1 MVIYFYICICYIG
14 PRASIQT
21 TITHRYTAKETF
33 EYILYSTY
41 VLLITTPFKGKTNLT
56 QFTMKRKKLT
66 QLFGL
71 MVLMLLMPGISF
83 AQNLH
88 VQGRVL
94 DELGEGLIGAGVII
108 QGTTQGTVTD
118 IDGNYDLPSVPQGA
132 VLEFSC
138 VGYKTMQVQVTS
150 QILNVTLEP
159 DSRLIDES
167 VVVAYG
173 QANKVTI
180 TGAVTAVSGE
190 SLMKSPVANV
200 ANALQGNL
208 PGVSAVQA
216 SGMPGA
222 DEPVIRIR
230 GVGSLNSADPLVLVD
245 GVERPFSQLDPNEIA
260 SISVLKDASA
270 TAVFGVRGANGVI
283 LVTTKRGEVGKASV
297 TASASAAMQTIAQFI
312 DFADSY
318 TYGQMYNYTQ
328 ITDMLPV
335 NQWPGSVKIGDY
347 SPYGENV
354 RFKQDVMEHFRLGDM
369 PRTFPNTDWID
380 YIMNDAAW
388 QEQANVNVSGGTEKV
403 RYFVSAGYL
412 NQNSLFKTF
421 SDNKNETF
429 DFQRLNY
436 RANLDIEVSKY
447 SQLSLTLGGRMQVRN
462 TMVGGEGFLFRYLQ
476 GATPYAGIGVDEEG
490 RHIIADPNKVGAYDR
505 DALSNYYNLGYENQ
519 STNALNFDV
528 QYKLD
533 LSFLTKGLD
542 FKAKASYNSEY
553 TAQKY
558 RQNGYGT
565 GLTYVA
571 TLDQDGNEVLRKE
584 NVTWPIPYSE
594 GKWGSRNW
602 YAEASFNYARRFG
615 KHNIGALLLYNQSKT
630 YYPWDSSNSL
640 YQSIPKGYVGLV
652 GRVTYDYDTKYL
664 IDFNIG
670 YNGSENF
677 APGKRYGTFPS
688 VSVGWIPSQEKWW
701 APVKDVV
708 SYLKFRGSYGLV
720 GNDNTNGA
728 RFLYLPGTWQFFQ
741 GHMGWN
747 PQTQGANFGTNGN
760 WLQGVRELTAGNPN
774 VTWEKATKINV
785 GVDAGFF
792 NDKLHAYVDV
802 FWEDR
807 KDILVSNSSTLP
819 AVTSL
824 PANYVN
830 EGRVKNHGFEVTLN
844 WEQKIGDFRYS
855 ISPNFAYAK
864 NKVIEM
870 LEVKPMYDYLSRTG
884 HPVGQRFGYELF
896 EFYQPGT
903 EERYYEKYGV
913 FMPDQNIDI
922 KYGDCV
928 YVDLNNDGKI
938 DQNDQKPLGYT
949 DNPEITYS
957 LNFNF
962 QYKGFDFTMLW
973 IGADHVSRQ
982 LNGYFRD
989 QFGSTNTSALTQWVA
1004 DNSWTEDNPDAI
1016 LPRISFT
1023 NRVHNNRDSQAWV
1036 VDSKYVRLKNVEIGY
1051 TITPKKGSFFNYV
1064 RVYASGNNLLTFADF
1079 KGNDPEAPGSGLD
1092 HGMRY
1097 PMTRLFNIGAQ
1108 INF

>member
-1 MVIYFYICICYIG
+1 MKKKML
-14 PRASIQT
+14 
-21 TITHRYTAKETF
+21 TH
-33 EYILYSTY
+33 
-41 VLLITTPFKGKTNLT
+41 
-56 QFTMKRKKLT
+56 
-66 QLFGL
+66 LFGL
-71 MVLMLLMPGISF
+71 MVLLLLPSGYSF
-83 AQNLH
+83 AQNLR

-94 DELGEGLIGAGVII
+94 DESGEGVIGAGVVI

-118 IDGNYDLPSVPQGA
+118 VDGNYELSVPHGA
-132 VLEFSC
+132 MLEFSC
-138 VGYKTMQVQVTS
+138 VGYATQVFQVTGTH
-150 QILNVTLEP
+150 LDVTMAP
-159 DSRLIDES
+159 DTRLIDES

-173 QANKVTI
+173 QQTKVTI
-180 TGAVTAVSGE
+180 TGAVTAVGGE
-190 SLMKSPVANV
+190 ALMKSPVANV
-200 ANALQGNL
+200 ANSLQGNL
-208 PGVSAVQA
+208 PGVTAVQP

-245 GVERPFSQLDPNEIA
+245 GVERPFSQLDPNEIE

-297 TASASAAMQTIAQFI
+297 TATASAAMQTIAQFI
-312 DFADSY
+312 DFTDSY
-318 TYGQMYNYTQ
+318 TYGQMWNYTA
-328 ITDMLPV
+328 ITDALPAD
-335 NQWPGSVKIGDY
+335 QWPGTVNITDY
-347 SPYGENV
+347 TPYASNGI
-354 RFKQDVMEHFRLGDM
+354 RFSQEVMEHFRTGDM
-369 PRTFPNTDWID
+369 PTTFPNTDWID
-380 YIMNDAAW
+380 YIMKDAAW

-403 RYFVSAGYL
+403 RYFVSAGFL
-412 NQNSLFKTF
+412 NQNSLLKTF
-421 SDNKNETF
+421 STNKNETF
-429 DFQRLNY
+429 DFRRLNY
-436 RANLDIEVSKY
+436 RANLDIDITKY
-447 SQLSLTLGGRMQVRN
+447 SQLSLTLGGRMQDRN
-462 TMVGGEGFLFRYLQ
+462 TMGGGEGFLFRYLQ
-476 GATPYAGIGVDEEG
+476 GATPYAGIGIDEQG
-490 RHIIADPNKVGAYDR
+490 RHIISDANIVGPFDR
-505 DALSNYYNLGYENQ
+505 DALSNYYDLGYENQ
-519 STNALNFDV
+519 STNALNFDI

-533 LSFLTKGLD
+533 MSFLTKGLD
-542 FKAKASYNSEY
+542 FKVKASYNSEY

-558 RQNGYGT
+558 RQNSYGT
-565 GLTYVA
+565 GVHYVA
-571 TLDQDGNEVLRKE
+571 TIVDGQEVLRKE

-615 KHNIGALLLYNQSKT
+615 KHNVGALLLYNQSKN
-630 YYPWDSSNSL
+630 YYPWDSSDSL
-640 YQSIPKGYVGLV
+640 YESIPKGYVGLV

-664 IDFNIG
+664 LDFNIG

-701 APVKDVV
+701 APVKNVI

-728 RFLYLPGTWQFFQ
+728 RFLYLPGSWSFYDGSMT
-741 GHMGWN
+741 WN
-747 PQTQGANFGTNGN
+747 PQERGANFGVNGN
-760 WLQGVRELTAGNPN
+760 WLPAVKELTAGNPN
-774 VTWEKATKINV
+774 VTWEKATKINI
-785 GVDAGFF
+785 GMDAGFF
-792 NDKLHAYVDV
+792 NDKLHAYVDF

-807 KDILVSNSSTLP
+807 KDILVSNESTLP

-844 WEQKIGDFRYS
+844 WEQKFGDFRYS
-855 ISPNFAYAK
+855 ISPNFAFAR

-884 HPVGQRFGYELF
+884 HPVGQRFGYDLF
-896 EFYQPGT
+896 EFYEPGAT
-903 EERYYEKYGV
+903 EDRYFAKYGV
-913 FMPDQNIDI
+913 EMPDQVTAI
-922 KYGDCV
+922 KPGDCV
-928 YVDLNNDGKI
+928 YVDLNGDGII

-957 LNFNF
+957 VNFNF
-962 QYKGFDFTMLW
+962 QWKGLDFTMLW
-973 IGADHVSRQ
+973 IGADHVSRS

-1004 DNSWTEDNPDAI
+1004 DNSWTEDNTDAI

-1023 NRVHNNRDSQAWV
+1023 NRVHNNRDSQAWIIN
-1036 VDSKYVRLKNVEIGY
+1036 SRYVRLKNVELGY
-1051 TITPKKGSFFNYV
+1051 TFTPKKGGFFNYI

-1092 HGMRY
+1092 YGVRY
-1097 PMTRLFNIGAQ
+1097 PMTRLFNLGAQ
-1108 INF
+1108 FNF

>member
-1 MVIYFYICICYIG
+1 MFGLV
-14 PRASIQT
+14 A
-21 TITHRYTAKETF
+21 
-33 EYILYSTY
+33 
-41 VLLITTPFKGKTNLT
+41 VLLL
-56 QFTMKRKKLT
+56 
-66 QLFGL
+66 
-71 MVLMLLMPGISF
+71 ISGQIF
-83 AQNLH
+83 AQNLNVH
-88 VQGRVL
+88 GKVL
-94 DELGEGLIGAGVII
+94 DENGEGLIGAGVVI
-108 QGTTQGTVTD
+108 QGTTQGTITD
-118 IDGNYDLPSVPQGA
+118 VDGSYQLSVPQGA
-132 VLEFSC
+132 TLEFSC
-138 VGYKTMQVQVTS
+138 VGYKAQLVQVTGPN
-150 QILNVTLEP
+150 LTVTLAP
-159 DSRLIDES
+159 DSKLIDES

-173 QANKVTI
+173 SQNKVTI
-180 TGAVTAVSGE
+180 TGAVTAVGGDA
-190 SLMKSPVANV
+190 LMKSPVPNV

-208 PGVSAVQA
+208 PGVTAVQP

-230 GVGSLNSADPLVLVD
+230 GVGSLNSAEPLVLVD
-245 GVERPFSQLDPNEIA
+245 GVERPFSQLDPNEIE

-297 TASASAAMQTIAQFI
+297 SASFSTAAQTISQFI

-318 TYGQMYNYTQ
+318 TYGQMWNYTA
-328 ITDMLPV
+328 ITDALEPSA
-335 NQWPGSVKIGDY
+335 WPGSVTIADY
-347 SPYGENV
+347 TPYEGNGI
-354 RFKQDVMEHFRLGDM
+354 RFNQEVMEHFRTGDM
-369 PRTFPNTDWID
+369 PTTFPNTDWID
-380 YIMNDAAW
+380 YIMNDVAL
-388 QEQANVNVSGGTEKV
+388 QEQANVNVSGGTDKV
-403 RYFVSAGYL
+403 RYFVSAGFL
-412 NQNSLFKTF
+412 NQNSLLKTF
-421 SDNKNETF
+421 SQNKNETF

-436 RANLDIEVSKY
+436 RANLDIDITKRST
-447 SQLSLTLGGRMQVRN
+447 LSLTLGGRMQDRN
-462 TMVGGEGFLFRYLQ
+462 TMGGGEGFLFRYLQ
-476 GATPYAGIGVDEEG
+476 GATPYAGIGIDASG
-490 RHIIADPNKVGAYDR
+490 RHIISDSNIVGPFDR
-505 DALSNYYNLGYENQ
+505 DALSNYYDLGYENQ
-519 STNALNFDV
+519 STNALNFDI

-533 LSFLTKGLD
+533 MGFLTKGLD
-542 FKAKASYNSEY
+542 FKVKASYNSEY

-565 GLTYVA
+565 GVHYVA
-571 TLDQDGNEVLRKE
+571 TIVDGQEVLRKE

-615 KHNIGALLLYNQSKT
+615 KHNVGALLLYNQSKT
-630 YYPWDSSNSL
+630 YYPWDSDGSI

-664 IDFNIG
+664 LDLNIG

-701 APVKDVV
+701 APVKNVI

-728 RFLYLPGTWQFFQ
+728 RFLYLPGTWQFYN
-741 GHMGWN
+741 GSMTWN
-747 PQTQGANFGTNGN
+747 PQERGANFGVNGN
-760 WLQGVRELTAGNPN
+760 WLPAVKELTAGNPN
-774 VTWEKATKINV
+774 VTWEKATKINI
-785 GVDAGFF
+785 GMDAGFF
-792 NDKLHAYVDV
+792 QDKLHAYVDF

-807 KDILVSNSSTLP
+807 KDILVSNASTLP

-855 ISPNFAYAK
+855 ISPNFAFAR
-864 NKVIEM
+864 NQIIEM
-870 LEVKPMYDYLSRTG
+870 LEVPPMYEYLSRTG
-884 HPVGQRFGYELF
+884 LPVGQRFGYDLF
-896 EFYQPGT
+896 EFYEPGAT
-903 EERYYEKYGV
+903 EERYFAKYGV
-913 FMPDQNIDI
+913 EMPDQVTAI
-922 KYGDCV
+922 KPGDCV
-928 YVDLNNDGKI
+928 YVDLNGDNVI
-938 DQNDQKPLGYT
+938 DANDQKPLGYT

-957 LNFNF
+957 VNFNF
-962 QYKGFDFTMLW
+962 QWKGLDFTMLW

-989 QFGSTNTSALTQWVA
+989 QFGSTNTSALTQYVA
-1004 DNSWTEDNPDAI
+1004 DNSWTEDNTDAI

-1036 VDSKYVRLKNVEIGY
+1036 INSRYVRLKNVEIGY
-1051 TITPKKGSFFNYV
+1051 AFVPKQKDAFFNYI

-1092 HGMRY
+1092 YGVRY
-1097 PMTRLFNIGAQ
+1097 PMTRLFNIGVQ
-1108 INF
+1108 VNF

>member
-1 MVIYFYICICYIG
+1 
-14 PRASIQT
+14 
-21 TITHRYTAKETF
+21 
-33 EYILYSTY
+33 
-41 VLLITTPFKGKTNLT
+41 
-56 QFTMKRKKLT
+56 
-66 QLFGL
+66 
-71 MVLMLLMPGISF
+71 MLLMSGQAF
-83 AQNLH
+83 AQNL
-88 VQGRVL
+88 RVTGKVV
-94 DELGEGLIGAGVII
+94 DENGEGVIGAGVVL
-108 QGTTQGTVTD
+108 QGTTNGTITD
-118 IDGNYDLPSVPQGA
+118 VDGNYELPSVPQGA
-132 VLEFSC
+132 TLEFSC
-138 VGYKTMQVQVTS
+138 VGYKTMLVQVTGS
-150 QILNVTLEP
+150 RLDVTMAP

-173 QANKVTI
+173 QQNKVTI
-180 TGAVTAVSGE
+180 TGSVAAVGGE
-190 SLMKSPVANV
+190 ALLKSPVANV

-230 GVGSLNSADPLVLVD
+230 GVGSLNSAEPLVLVD
-245 GVERPFSQLDPNEIA
+245 GVERPFSQLDPNEIE

-297 TASASAAMQTIAQFI
+297 TASVSAAMQTISQFI
-312 DFADSY
+312 DFTDSY
-318 TYGQMYNYTQ
+318 TYGQMWNYTA
-328 ITDMLPV
+328 ITDALDPSA
-335 NQWPGSVKIGDY
+335 WPGTVNIPDY
-347 SPYGENV
+347 TPYEGNGI
-354 RFKQDVMEHFRLGDM
+354 RFNQEVMEHFRTGDM
-369 PRTFPNTDWID
+369 PTTFPNTDWID
-380 YIMNDAAW
+380 YIMNDQAW

-403 RYFVSAGYL
+403 RYFVSAGFL
-412 NQNSLFKTF
+412 NQNSLLKTF
-421 SDNKNETF
+421 SSNKNETF
-429 DFQRLNY
+429 DYQRLNY
-436 RANLDIEVSKY
+436 RANLDINISKY
-447 SQLSLTLGGRMQVRN
+447 SQLSLTLGGRMQDRN
-462 TMVGGEGFLFRYLQ
+462 TMGGGEGFLFRYLQ
-476 GATPYAGIGVDEEG
+476 GATPYAGIGIDEQG
-490 RHIIADPNKVGAYDR
+490 RHIISDSNIVGPFDR

-519 STNALNFDV
+519 STNALNFDI

-533 LSFLTKGLD
+533 MSFLTKGLD
-542 FKAKASYNSEY
+542 FKVKAAYNSEY

-565 GLTYVA
+565 GVHYVA
-571 TLDQDGNEVLRKE
+571 TIVHGHEALRKE

-615 KHNIGALLLYNQSKT
+615 KHNVGALLLYNQSKT
-630 YYPWDSSNSL
+630 YYPWDSNDSL

-664 IDFNIG
+664 LDFNIG

-688 VSVGWIPSQEKWW
+688 VSLGWIPSQEKWW
-701 APVKDVV
+701 APIKPVV
-708 SYLKFRGSYGLV
+708 SYLKFRASYGLV

-728 RFLYLPGTWQFFQ
+728 RFLYLPGAWSFYT
-741 GHMGWN
+741 GSMTWN
-747 PQTQGANFGTNGN
+747 PQERGANFGVNGN
-760 WLQGVRELTAGNPN
+760 WLPAVKELTAGNPN

-785 GVDAGFF
+785 GMDAGFF
-792 NDKLHAYVDV
+792 NDKLHAYVDF

-807 KDILVSNSSTLP
+807 KDILVSNASTLP

-855 ISPNFAYAK
+855 ISPNFAFAR

-884 HPVGQRFGYELF
+884 HPVGQRFGYDLF
-896 EFYQPGT
+896 EFYEPGAT
-903 EERYYEKYGV
+903 EERYFAKYGV
-913 FMPDQNIDI
+913 EMPDQVNPI
-922 KYGDCV
+922 KPGDCV
-928 YVDLNNDGKI
+928 YVDLNGDNVI
-938 DQNDQKPLGYT
+938 DANDQKPLGYT

-957 LNFNF
+957 VNFNF
-962 QYKGFDFTMLW
+962 QWKGLDFTMLW

-989 QFGSTNTSALTQWVA
+989 QFGSTNTSALTQYVA
-1004 DNSWTEDNPDAI
+1004 DNSWTEDNTDAI

-1036 VDSKYVRLKNVEIGY
+1036 IDSKYVRLKNVELGY
-1051 TITPKKGSFFNYV
+1051 TFTPKKGGFFNYI
-1064 RVYASGNNLLTFADF
+1064 RVYASGNNLLTFSDF

-1092 HGMRY
+1092 YGVRY

-1108 INF
+1108 FNF